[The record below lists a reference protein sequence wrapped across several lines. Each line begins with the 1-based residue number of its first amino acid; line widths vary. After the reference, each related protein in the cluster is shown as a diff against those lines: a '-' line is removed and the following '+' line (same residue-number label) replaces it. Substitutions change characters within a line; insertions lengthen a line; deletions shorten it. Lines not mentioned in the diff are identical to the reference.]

1 MCSPTVLELAQVKE
15 LGEGSIGVP
24 RTYRGHEGAIVNKS
38 LARYD
43 CRGYE
48 VAVVVAAVAVA
59 ARKPSLFSTVPL
71 LHGHPIYQSDYSA
84 LGKTFPFPT
93 SACSSRRQSY

>member
-15 LGEGSIGVP
+15 MGEESIGVP
-24 RTYRGHEGAIVNKS
+24 RTYRGHEGALVNKS

-59 ARKPSLFSTVPL
+59 TRRLSHFST
-71 LHGHPIYQSDYSA
+71 G
-84 LGKTFPFPT
+84 PFAAWASGLPE
-93 SACSSRRQSY
+93 

>member
-15 LGEGSIGVP
+15 LGDGSIGVP

-38 LARYD
+38 LTRYD
-43 CRGYE
+43 CHGYE
-48 VAVVVAAVAVA
+48 VAVA
-59 ARKPSLFSTVPL
+59 ARKLSHFSTVPL
-71 LHGHPIYQSDYSA
+71 LHGHLIYQSDYSA